1 MKSSQLSQLILN
13 DHARIE
19 SAIATGAAWE
29 IWFQVEFLILL
40 LRQPHMSAA
49 REAPYPPPNEKLR
62 LDVLARQGVD
72 EYAIELKVES
82 ATNAGKKLLEEIEK
96 DILKLKKYTNQT
108 VEARWVV
115 GLGYSDEGKRAL
127 VEYARTH
134 DTTTIYQHAGAIGC
148 MIVTV
153 PEESLGSSPMLID

>member
-1 MKSSQLSQLILN
+1 MKNTQLSQLILN

-19 SAIATGAAWE
+19 AAIATGAAWE

-49 REAPYPPPNEKLR
+49 REVPYPPPNEKLR

-82 ATNAGKKLLEEIEK
+82 ATNAGRKLLEEIDK

-108 VEARWVV
+108 VEARWAV
-115 GLGYSDEGKRAL
+115 GLGYSNEAKLELA
-127 VEYARTH
+127 EYARTH

-153 PEESLGSSPMLID
+153 P